1 MVSHCFFLLPMR
13 DTRAEVCP
21 VPSHHGILMLSQDG
35 SIAYVNH
42 VFCDMLGFRPEE
54 LTGRSYAMLVSP
66 EDRATAM
73 TAFGT
78 ERLGNNLF
86 SFKLRKNDGTP
97 IAVNIHR
104 SPLIDANGRT
114 YGIVVTIMPSAN
126 DLLPIST

>member
-1 MVSHCFFLLPMR
+1 M
-13 DTRAEVCP
+13 
-21 VPSHHGILMLSQDG
+21 PSHHGILMLSQDG
-35 SIAYVNH
+35 SIAYVNR
-42 VFCDMLGFRPEE
+42 VFCDLLGFRPGE
-54 LTGRSYAMLVSP
+54 LTGRSYAMLLSP

-73 TAFGT
+73 TAFGS